1 MKQILLAILIFGAHV
16 SFTQGWN
23 PVGSRSNALANTSV
37 CLTDVW
43 AYHHN
48 PGAAASIK
56 TISFGAYYETR
67 FLTKELQT
75 QALALAI
82 PLKVGVIT
90 AGAQRFG
97 YNQYRNTR
105 AGIGYSMK
113 FTDYIQFGVQGNVQT
128 LRLGGNYGS
137 SISGTVE
144 AGLLAKVSEK
154 WHIGVSVLNIGRQ
167 RIKPL
172 TDRFTTVMRGGVHF
186 IPSKKVSVMAEV
198 EKQVQTKIS
207 FRGAVEYKPI
217 EQLSLRIGAQS
228 GPVEFAFG
236 VGYCVKG
243 FSIDLGTKY
252 QQILGWSPNAGL
264 SYQFKEKKSNNE

>member
-90 AGAQRFG
+90 AGAQIFG
-97 YNQYRNTR
+97 
-105 AGIGYSMK
+105 
-113 FTDYIQFGVQGNVQT
+113 
-128 LRLGGNYGS
+128 
-137 SISGTVE
+137 
-144 AGLLAKVSEK
+144 
-154 WHIGVSVLNIGRQ
+154 
-167 RIKPL
+167 
-172 TDRFTTVMRGGVHF
+172 
-186 IPSKKVSVMAEV
+186 
-198 EKQVQTKIS
+198 
-207 FRGAVEYKPI
+207 
-217 EQLSLRIGAQS
+217 
-228 GPVEFAFG
+228 
-236 VGYCVKG
+236 
-243 FSIDLGTKY
+243 
-252 QQILGWSPNAGL
+252 
-264 SYQFKEKKSNNE
+264 